1 MKIINSTR
9 RNRRGFTLPELL
21 IVIAIIGVLAS
32 MGLGIMRKA
41 QVDAR
46 EAATQS
52 RIEQIESLL
61 QMQLEDY
68 EVRRLPIALR
78 EIAAYCNHPPN
89 RIHADLNPGTQQNLL
104 ADVRN
109 LKRRILADIINAEMP
124 RPVIDTGSQ
133 SGFAYNTDVG
143 LFPTTLP
150 GFNNPMGFTDWLN
163 NRFGAQPTGYPNIV
177 ARLNTL
183 TPAKVQSWQWIANL
197 PTAQRDTFD
206 LPGEYLYQIMS
217 RIDID
222 GSSAIE
228 LLGNASIG
236 NSDQDDFLEIVDA
249 WGEPMSLRIWQ
260 IDADEVATDV
270 WTDIEPNDFEQ
281 VDSTTGMP
289 LGYTVIDPTVPR
301 EISKIRFEVRS
312 GNLFDT
318 VRN

>member
-1 MKIINSTR
+1 
-9 RNRRGFTLPELL
+9 LPELL

-52 RIEQIESLL
+52 RVEQIESLL

-68 EVRRLPIALR
+68 EVRRLPISLR
-78 EIAAYCNHPPN
+78 EIAAYCNN
-89 RIHADLNPGTQQNLL
+89 NMIHADLGGGVEDNLRL
-104 ADVRN
+104 DVTN
-109 LKRRILADIINAEMP
+109 MKRRILMDIINAEMP
-124 RPVIDTGSQ
+124 RPVVDSSTA
-133 SGFAYNTDVG
+133 SGFRYNPDVG

-150 GFNNPMGFTDWLN
+150 GFNNPMGFTEWLDD
-163 NRFGAQPTGYPNIV
+163 RFGPTIIT
-177 ARLNTL
+177 RLNGL
-183 TPAKVQSWQWIANL
+183 TSAKVQSWQWIANL

-206 LPGEYLYQIMS
+206 LPGEYLYQILA

-222 GSSAIE
+222 GSTAIE
-228 LLGNASIG
+228 LLGNATIG
-236 NSDQDDFLEIVDA
+236 NSDGDDFLEIVDA
-249 WGEPMSLRIWQ
+249 WGDPMSLRIWQ
-260 IDADEVATDV
+260 VDAEEVSTDV
-270 WTDIEPNDFEQ
+270 WQDIEPSDFEQ
-281 VDSTTGMP
+281 VDSSTGMP

-312 GNLFDT
+312 DNLFDT